1 MKIGYARCSTV
12 GQDTEIQQ
20 KTLREL
26 GVDQDR
32 IYVDHGF
39 TGKTMTREGFEKAL
53 AACREGD
60 EFIVPSMDRLARN
73 AEGTL
78 AIMRDLGE
86 RHITLRVGDT
96 VYNPRDP
103 MAKLFFTMLA
113 AVAEAEGGWISI
125 RTKEAMARPSVR
137 IRLKGKPPKLS
148 AKQHSIVAAHYERG
162 DMGMQEIA
170 NMFNISRA
178 SAYRAVE
185 RHRSRQA
192 EPTSAAT
199 NVETESAAS

>member
-1 MKIGYARCSTV
+1 MKVGYARCSTV

-20 KTLREL
+20 KKLLEF
-26 GVDQDR
+26 GVDQER

-39 TGKTMTREGFEKAL
+39 SGKTMTREGFEKAL

-78 AIMRDLGE
+78 LIMRDLGE
-86 RHITLRVGDT
+86 RGITLNVGGT
-96 VYNPRDP
+96 IYNPRDP

-137 IRLKGKPPKLS
+137 SRLKGKPPKLN
-148 AKQHSIVAAHYERG
+148 AKQDAIVAGHYDRG

-170 NMFNISRA
+170 GMFNISRA
-178 SAYRAVE
+178 SAYRAIE
-185 RHRSRQA
+185 RHRTRQV
-192 EPTSAAT
+192 EPSAVMGGGPT
-199 NVETESAAS
+199 G